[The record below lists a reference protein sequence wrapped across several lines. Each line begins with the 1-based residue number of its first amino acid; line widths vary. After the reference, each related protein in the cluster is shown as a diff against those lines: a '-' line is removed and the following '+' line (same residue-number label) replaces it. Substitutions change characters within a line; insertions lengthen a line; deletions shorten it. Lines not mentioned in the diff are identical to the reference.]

1 MNLDIIKDKIVQK
14 IGSNVIITEKGMR
27 NRKQIYEGKLYKI
40 YPNIFSIMT
49 RNGEKTF
56 SYSDVATKTVLIKYQ

>member
-1 MNLDIIKDKIVQK
+1 MNIDIIKDGMSDK
-14 IGSNVIITEKGMR
+14 IGRRVVITERGSR
-27 NRKQIYEGKLYKI
+27 NKKFIYEGYIYKM

-56 SYSDVATKTVLIKYQ
+56 SYSDIASKTIYIKFQ

>member
-1 MNLDIIKDKIVQK
+1 MNIDIIKEKLSDKIGK
-14 IGSNVIITEKGMR
+14 NVIITERGCR
-27 NRKQIYEGKLYKI
+27 NKKFIYEGIIYKM

-56 SYSDVATKTVLIKYQ
+56 SYSDIASKTIFIKYQ